1 MRGLTF
7 ILIVTAFVCITLLT
21 LGTFSV
27 FPHEHFSLY
36 SAETEPAPVM
46 NPAIRAI
53 VKKDYHVRMAETGTV
68 LFVVDFNT
76 GEIEEYLR
84 CPNEVITAAAADKN
98 WENLIFAGFRLGEGG
113 EFVRAVARGDDGF
126 GSYNLIESDL
136 KYGSLSSIIFDNE
149 DGLFYI
155 ARASFAGQC
164 RSMIDSYFIRGETG
178 ETTIYRYNPDC
189 DRLDQII
196 TVDSYLAFSD
206 ASSEDKLGVAYFPYP
221 VSKSFGYIEKD
232 TGQITGTWF
241 LPPLVFPLGDL
252 PFYFGRKTEKH
263 PVCYYVIPGD
273 NANFYPERGVVYVT
287 YLNPDDDAKT
297 RKLGDDVFTP
307 VLYSDNSGALVFLE
321 TLYGAGETVNITA
334 AFMETE
340 SEYSLKLPPL
350 GPGEDYKLLFV
361 E

>member
-1 MRGLTF
+1 MRILTYIFVPTGLVCLALFTF
-7 ILIVTAFVCITLLT
+7 ATFQVLPAEK
-21 LGTFSV
+21 LGGYPGKLELAYGTKRS
-27 FPHEHFSLY
+27 
-36 SAETEPAPVM
+36 
-46 NPAIRAI
+46 IRAI
-53 VKKDYHVRMAETGTV
+53 VKKEYHFPMAASGTV
-68 LFVVDFNT
+68 LLVADLNT
-76 GEIEEYLR
+76 GEINECARY
-84 CPNEVITAAAADKN
+84 PNEIITAAAADKN

-232 TGQITGTWF
+232 SGQITGTWF

-252 PFYFGRKTEKH
+252 PFYFDRKTEKH

-340 SEYSLKLPPL
+340 SEYSLELPPL